1 VGDHDPE
8 RLTADPR
15 NRRLVTGGEET
26 RVDLHVKTLDERV
39 VARAAARGVEVLVY
53 APHYTRLPAIRAR
66 AAQYTTDE
74 VLVVPAREV
83 FTGTW
88 HDRRHVL
95 AVDPDEPIPDF
106 VTLGGALAALRE
118 QETAVLVPHP
128 GFANVSLDADDV
140 AQHADAIHAVE
151 TYNAKLLAY
160 QNRRARQIGQ
170 KTGLPGFASSYAHR
184 RPTVGEAWTAFD
196 RPIERPADLVDAL
209 REGAPRRGLRRRG
222 LQATARTLVEFAHL
236 GYENTWG
243 KVDRVLLSGME
254 ATHPGHVAYEGRF
267 DDVRVY

>member
-1 VGDHDPE
+1 MTE
-8 RLTADPR
+8 
-15 NRRLVTGGEET
+15 GEET

-39 VARAAARGVEVLVY
+39 VSRAAGRGVDVLVY
-53 APHYTRLPAIRAR
+53 APHFTRLPAIRAR
-66 AAQYTTDE
+66 AEAFSTDE

-88 HDRRHVL
+88 HDRRHVV
-95 AVDPDEPIPDF
+95 AVDPDDPIPDF
-106 VTLGGALAALRE
+106 VTLGGALDALRG

-128 GFANVSLDADDV
+128 GFANVSLDAADV

-151 TYNAKLLAY
+151 THNAKLLPY
-160 QNRRARQIGQ
+160 QNRRARRIVRE
-170 KTGLPGFASSYAHR
+170 TGLPGFASSYAHLQR
-184 RPTVGEAWTAFD
+184 TVGEAWTTFD
-196 RPIERPADLVDAL
+196 RAIASATDLVAAL
-209 REGAPRRGLRRRG
+209 REGAPRRTMRRRG
-222 LQATARTLVEFAHL
+222 VPSAGRTLAEFAHL

>member
-1 VGDHDPE
+1 
-8 RLTADPR
+8 
-15 NRRLVTGGEET
+15 VTGGEQT
-26 RVDLHVKTLDERV
+26 CVDLHVKAVDERV
-39 VARAAARGVEVLVY
+39 VTRAADRGVDVLVY
-53 APHYTRLPAIRAR
+53 APHFTRLSAIRER
-66 AAQYTTDE
+66 AARFSTDE

-83 FTGTW
+83 FTGAW

-106 VTLGGALAALRE
+106 VTLGGALDALRG

-128 GFANVSLDADDV
+128 GFANVSLDAADV
-140 AQHADAIHAVE
+140 GQHADAIHAVE
-151 TYNAKLLAY
+151 THNAKLLPY
-160 QNRRARQIGQ
+160 QNRRARQIARE
-170 KTGLPGFASSYAHR
+170 TGLPGFASSYAHR
-184 RPTVGEAWTAFD
+184 RATIGEAWTAFD
-196 RPIERPADLVDAL
+196 RPVECAADLVAVL
-209 REGAPRRGLRRRG
+209 REGAPRRVMRRRG
-222 LQATARTLVEFAHL
+222 PRTTARSLVEFAHL